1 MPHTSS
7 SPPTQRTANTS
18 GWRPGPGA
26 SPLTLSLAAL
36 FLLPFVVIGLSMLLF
51 GVGPKVVDRVRA
63 QSWHATPAVVE
74 LAATVREPGYD
85 GGSAYGVEV
94 RYRYEVDGKV
104 YLGHRAS
111 LHDGSDNVSMFQQQ
125 LGERLE
131 AAQRSGTPVQVWVN
145 SAKPDESV
153 ADRSLRL
160 DLLALQLVVA
170 LGFSGGGLG
179 MWWVLLRIWL
189 SLRLERKALKAHPTQ
204 GAEP

>member
-51 GVGPKVVDRVRA
+51 GVGPKVVDWVRA

-125 LGERLE
+125 LRERLE